1 MIPILYFSG
10 FKANDP
16 LDGLS
21 ARRRMLLHVLVCIV
35 VSITMVIMIDSVFKI
50 VFFAGVKWKIAEV
63 FMFGVLY
70 ALIIINTRKSGS
82 LFHFLII
89 LIPLYLGDI
98 YLEAHCLRTQ
108 TDKAIWNYYPGSF
121 VFDIKPIWIRFL
133 VTLSFDALLMGPVC
147 LWISRMIATIIVK
160 KGNNHFNEAYFRL
173 FNEKRTNDQPI
184 ILPERIKLWSDN
196 CGKNLFKRIDFSFWI
211 IRILG
216 IFFLSY
222 LGILLMG
229 ALGTVSM
236 GSNKTIWPDSLAKLM
251 SDTYANAF
259 HHVHTIGKISN
270 FILLAM
276 SAAFHLKI
284 RFLVLRIFMLGNL
297 VAAVCSFYLY
307 YFSSRDAFL
316 FQSGIADSLV
326 TIVSLILLLI
336 SRKHFDKS
344 FTESKFK
351 IKDATIAEKLLI
363 AVYLVIFLLFA
374 FLFIMLVGGFL
385 IGNAFGE
392 FFDKWYALIHL
403 PEAMLLNSI
412 TFSFTSALMAFYCFR
427 YTAVRSILSNNLT
440 DPILF
445 STIAATIWTFYYY
458 MTSLE
463 DPGLLKNYL
472 IIYVLLGFFILFA
485 LQKVRSLYYNMNF
498 QITSMHPCEVDTAV
512 AAVSAIYGIE
522 GVHAEAAALK
532 TDKFIA
538 SIKGRKRGLINFPF
552 YILEN
557 ILCPFMAL
565 RPRFSTMGLDERC
578 YFLKKYILRKPNDV
592 ASAFIP
598 ELANVANKI
607 GISIKAI
614 SSLSYLS
621 TNEGRTFVGYVE
633 PERRDRYETDTQFFE
648 APFGHLSKLPRD
660 ENSTSNYRPTETI
673 PQHAMQAKGLSTAN
687 VSIQL
692 KAEYDYIIV
701 GSGAAGA
708 VMAYRLI
715 EEHQVEGDKI
725 LLIERG
731 SRLSRHTDMNDDEME
746 MLAKLYKEGGLQQ
759 TKKFDMVVLQGE
771 ALGGTTVI
779 NNAVCLEM
787 TNATMQTWANEYG
800 ISFPHIKAHYQK
812 IRKEINIHPLNASA
826 INQVVRSKFIKGV
839 QGYNQSHNNALN
851 LVDPLEV
858 NARYEDGDGLWN
870 LGNKRGKKLSM
881 DETYIIWAESRGLN
895 ILTKANVLKFLS
907 ETNQNSSQ
915 ANQKATCVVVEHNN
929 KIVEIKIG
937 KKLVIC
943 GGCIASTH
951 LIMRS
956 TEDGP
961 ANEALGKNMACNYA
975 FPFAFE
981 FDDKIKA
988 YDGTQITLAAMHNT
1002 ESYIFETYFNPPAA
1016 FAITLPFNFETHRKV
1031 LANYNHCLNFGILL
1045 GSSNVGNIDKNYNH
1059 LTGRAFSF
1067 DLSASNDLQKIKSA
1081 MRDMVK
1087 LGKYAGAK
1095 SVTLPLNPGLRLDL
1109 SDDSEYQKFL
1119 DDFDAYELKQSDLI
1133 LSTAHPQGGNAMI
1146 GMGSGSGVVGTD
1158 FLLKGFENV
1167 HVADAS
1173 IFPSSIGVN
1182 PQWTIM
1188 ALSSIASGYV
1198 IK

>member
-1 MIPILYFSG
+1 MIPILYFNG
-10 FKANDP
+10 YKGKDP

-21 ARRRMLLHVLVCIV
+21 AKHRALLHILVCIV
-35 VSITMVIMIDSVFKI
+35 VSITMVIMIDSVFNI
-50 VFFAGVKWKIAEV
+50 VFFAGVGWKIAEV

-70 ALIIINTRKSGS
+70 ALIIINTRKSSS
-82 LFHFLII
+82 LFHFMII
-89 LIPLYLGDI
+89 LIPLYIGDI
-98 YLEAHCLRTQ
+98 YLEAHCMRTQ
-108 TDKAIWNYYPGSF
+108 GDKAIWNYYPESF

-133 VTLSFDALLMGPVC
+133 ITLSFDALLMGPIC
-147 LWISRMIATIIVK
+147 LWISRLIATIMGK
-160 KGNNHFNEAYFRL
+160 KGSKHFNEAYLRL
-173 FNEKRTNDQPI
+173 FNEERTKDQPI
-184 ILPERIKLWSDN
+184 LLPERIKLWNDN
-196 CGKNLFKRIDFSFWI
+196 SGRNLFKRIDFSFWI

-216 IFFLSY
+216 IFFLAY

-229 ALGTVSM
+229 AFGTESM
-236 GSNKTIWPDSLAKLM
+236 GSNRAIWPDSLMKLL

-276 SAAFHLKI
+276 TAAFHLKI
-284 RFLVLRIFMLGNL
+284 RFLVLRIFLLGNF

-307 YFSSRDAFL
+307 YFSSGDAFL

-326 TIVSLILLLI
+326 TIVSLILLLL

-344 FTESKFK
+344 FTESKYK
-351 IKDATIAEKLLI
+351 IKDATIAEKFLI
-363 AVYLVIFLLFA
+363 TVYLVIFLLFT
-374 FLFIMLVGGFL
+374 FLFALLVGGFL
-385 IGNAFGE
+385 IGSTSGE
-392 FFDKWYALIHL
+392 FFGKWYAMIRI

-412 TFSFTSALMAFYCFR
+412 TFSFTSALIAFYCFR
-427 YTAVRSILSNNLT
+427 YVSVRSILSHNLT

-458 MTSLE
+458 MKALE
-463 DPGLLKNYL
+463 DPVLLKNYL
-472 IIYVLLGFFILFA
+472 IIYVLLGFILLYA
-485 LQKVRSLYYNMNF
+485 LKKARSLYYNMNF
-498 QITSMHPCEVDTAV
+498 QITSMHPSEFDTAV
-512 AAVSAIYGIE
+512 AAVSAIYGSE

-557 ILCPFMAL
+557 ILCPIMAL
-565 RPRFSTMGLDERC
+565 RPRFSSMGQDERS
-578 YFLKKYILRKPNDV
+578 YFLKKYILRKPFDV

-633 PERRDRYETDTQFFE
+633 PERRDRYETDTQFFG
-648 APFGHLSKLPRD
+648 APFGDLCKLPND
-660 ENSTSNYRPTETI
+660 ENSVSNYRPAETI
-673 PQHAMQAKGLSTAN
+673 PQQALQAKGLSTAN
-687 VSIQL
+687 VPIQF
-692 KAEYDYIIV
+692 KTEYDYIIV

-715 EEHQVEGDKI
+715 EEHKVDAEKI

-787 TNATMQTWANEYG
+787 TNATMQNWANEYG

-812 IRKEINIHPLNASA
+812 IRKEINIHPLNTSA

-839 QGYNQSHNNALN
+839 QDYNQFHNNALN

-858 NARYEDGDGLWN
+858 NARCEEGDGLWN

-881 DETYIIWAESRGLN
+881 DETYIAWAESRGVA
-895 ILTKANVLKFLS
+895 IWTKANVLKYLS
-907 ETNQNSSQ
+907 EPNYKSNPV
-915 ANQKATCVVVEHNN
+915 NQKATCVVVEYNN

-956 TEDGP
+956 IEDGP
-961 ANEALGKNMACNYA
+961 KNEALGKNLACNYA

-1002 ESYIFETYFNPPAA
+1002 EPYIFETYFNPPAA

-1045 GSSNVGNIDKNYNH
+1045 GSSNVGTIDKKYNH

-1067 DLSASNDLQKIKSA
+1067 DLSASNDLEKIKSA

-1095 SVTLPLNPGLRLDL
+1095 SVTLPLNPGLHLDL
-1109 SDDSEYQKFL
+1109 SNDSEYQKFL
-1119 DDFDAYELKQSDLI
+1119 ADFDAYDLKQSDLI
-1133 LSTAHPQGGNAMI
+1133 LSTAHPQGGNAM
-1146 GMGSGSGVVGTD
+1146 SGKGTSSGVVGTD
-1158 FLLKGFENV
+1158 FLLNGFENV

-1188 ALSSIASGYV
+1188 ALSSIASEYV